1 MTNNLVWNTSDPT
14 QPAVI
19 GNHRR
24 EPVRANRALGDY
36 CSLDSTRSLKKLL
49 QHYAAD
55 PDAPTH
61 SLANLKRWSFTYSWP
76 ARAFCFDEL
85 QRISDNHAYTE
96 RRRSIIETGLALK
109 HERIEKL
116 KLAYAQLEPYLA
128 DPEFTWPR
136 QVKKLP
142 TPDGGFELVET
153 RRFNA
158 EIYTQLRGLLADLD
172 RETSRVSADPS
183 QPDSGERD
191 LSRLTSQELE
201 LLSNLISKIST
212 RIPQSSAPESYLNSP
227 TNE

>member
-14 QPAVI
+14 EPATL
-19 GNHRR
+19 GHHRH
-24 EPVRANRALGDY
+24 EPVRANRALRDY
-36 CSLDSTRSLKKLL
+36 CSLDNTRSLKKLL
-49 QHYAAD
+49 QHYADNPTAT
-55 PDAPTH
+55 TH
-61 SLANLKRWSFTYSWP
+61 SLDTLKTWSATYAWT

-85 QRISDNHAYTE
+85 QRRSDNRAYAE

-116 KLAYAQLEPYLA
+116 KLAYAQLEPCLS
-128 DPEFTWPR
+128 DPEFAWSR

-158 EIYTQLRGLLADLD
+158 EIYTQLRGLLADLA
-172 RETSRVSADPS
+172 RETSQPDDPF
-183 QPDSGERD
+183 QPDSEHRD

-201 LLSNLISKIST
+201 ILSNLISKISVKL
-212 RIPQSSAPESYLNSP
+212 P
-227 TNE
+227 

>member
-14 QPAVI
+14 GHATL
-19 GNHRR
+19 GNRR
-24 EPVRANRALGDY
+24 ETTRANHALRDY
-36 CSLDSTRSLKKLL
+36 CFLDSTRTLEKLL
-49 QHYAAD
+49 ASYAAD

-61 SLANLKRWSFTYSWP
+61 SLATLKIWSITYAWV

-85 QRISDNHAYTE
+85 QRRSDNHAYAE

-116 KLAYAQLEPYLA
+116 KLAYAQLEPCLS
-128 DPEFTWPR
+128 DPELLWSR

-142 TPDGGFELVET
+142 VPDGGFELVET

-158 EIYTQLRGLLADLD
+158 EIYTQLRGLLADLA
-172 RETSRVSADPS
+172 RETSRPTADPF
-183 QPDSGERD
+183 QPGPETRD

-201 LLSNLISKIST
+201 TLSKLISKIS
-212 RIPQSSAPESYLNSP
+212 IQYPQSNLPEDPPQLTS
-227 TNE
+227 E